1 MMSIEP
7 LDDCL
12 VVQLMF
18 MDPEQFMA

>member
-18 MDPEQFMA
+18 MNPEQFMA